1 MRWFPCLICEAWRGQ
16 WQVSPRPI
24 QAPPLAPQLETPMQR
39 PPRQPRPQLLWP
51 RAAAHWMSL
60 VSPGSDPPPGVTW
73 TESSGMVS
81 VASLKT
87 SELQSVAWWDWKFPV
102 DMLTRLPEMF
112 CGLSKVYRGSM
123 ISVDF
128 QGNRKFRTAL
138 QRKNWWCSIPKNSAQ
153 LRSTQIPT
161 AFKEFRTWM
170 YLTCSALCFLPQIDV
185 SPKTGDPRYPQF
197 QRIITM
203 FPSKKKETRMV
214 GRPTMSSWT

>member
-1 MRWFPCLICEAWRGQ
+1 MVSMSHLWGLEGPVTGQ
-16 WQVSPRPI
+16 SQTHPGPTSGTTAGDSHAATASPAPASAPVTTGSSTLDVSP
-24 QAPPLAPQLETPMQR
+24 
-39 PPRQPRPQLLWP
+39 
-51 RAAAHWMSL
+51 